1 MLALP
6 PEHMPLVY
14 AGRPLKRWRYIGFF
28 SAEAIVC
35 MARVRVGPLRDAFWT
50 VWERGTGRLWRGG
63 GGVTLGAGR
72 AAIRSRRVRLELSF
86 AEVAGVETVCP
97 SGRAYGWTR
106 KQGGVPG
113 TVLLQLAGHLRDLQG
128 HVLVDDT
135 AAYYERHTHWHWSAG
150 AGRAVDGRAV
160 AWNLVSG
167 VNDPAV
173 HSERTVWVDGAA
185 HEAPPCA
192 FAGDLSAVNDLRFE
206 AEAEL
211 SRRTNL
217 GLVRSS
223 YRQPLGR
230 FSGHLP
236 GGIELAEGFGVME
249 DHDAWW

>member
-6 PEHMPLVY
+6 PERMPLVY

-35 MARVRVGPLRDAFWT
+35 MARVRVGPLRDAFWS

-72 AAIRSRRVRLELSF
+72 GAIRSRRVRLELSF
-86 AEVAGVETVCP
+86 AEAAGVETVCP

-106 KQGGVPG
+106 KQAGLPA
-113 TVLLQLAGHLRDLQG
+113 TVLLQLGGHLRDLQG
-128 HVLVDDT
+128 HVLIDDT
-135 AAYYERHTHWHWSAG
+135 AAYYERHTHWRWSAG

-167 VNDPAV
+167 VNDPAL

-185 HEAPPCA
+185 YEAPPCA

-236 GGIELAEGFGVME
+236 GGIELAEGYGVME